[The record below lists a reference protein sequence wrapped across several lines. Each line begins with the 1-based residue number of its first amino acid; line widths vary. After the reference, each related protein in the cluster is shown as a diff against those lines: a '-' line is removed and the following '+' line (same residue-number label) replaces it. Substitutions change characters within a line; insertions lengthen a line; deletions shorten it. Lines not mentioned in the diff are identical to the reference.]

1 MAISKEV
8 FIASQSDLEYLTAV
22 KSALESINIFD
33 SVDYLPGSTPSINAT
48 KDSHLLITITRSNVK
63 VYNNSGTLLNTYSIT
78 TYVGIGP
85 MSVCVCGN
93 SVLLIAIGSGN
104 PPENFSVCINETID
118 GYVCVCGMAFNTS
131 ATRTCT
137 TSCEQSAA
145 INTGYGLSAPLSTSY
160 ANVSLYKV
168 TTPLTNGTLRIFSNV
183 YGIRFSPNLFTVTGS
198 TDGVVPPTIIINGTT
213 YLTDGYICI
222 ADA

>member
-8 FIASQSDLEYLTAV
+8 FIATQSDLEYLTAV

-33 SVDYLPGSTPSINAT
+33 SVNYIPGSTPSVNAT
-48 KDSHLLITITRSNVK
+48 KDSHVLISITRMGVG

-78 TYVGIGP
+78 NPIGVGP

-93 SVLLIAIGSGN
+93 AVLIIAIGTGSSAVN
-104 PPENFSVCINETID
+104 ISVCINETID
-118 GYVCVCGMAFNTS
+118 GYVCVCGMAFNSS

-137 TSCEQSAA
+137 TSCENSAA
-145 INTGYGLSAPLSTSY
+145 LNTGYGLSAPLSTSY
-160 ANVSLYKV
+160 SSVNLYKV
-168 TTPLTNGTLRIFSNV
+168 TTPLTNGDLKVFSNV
-183 YGIRFSPNLFTVTGS
+183 YGIRFSPNLFTISPT
-198 TDGVVPPTIIINGTT
+198 TDGVTPTTVIINGTT